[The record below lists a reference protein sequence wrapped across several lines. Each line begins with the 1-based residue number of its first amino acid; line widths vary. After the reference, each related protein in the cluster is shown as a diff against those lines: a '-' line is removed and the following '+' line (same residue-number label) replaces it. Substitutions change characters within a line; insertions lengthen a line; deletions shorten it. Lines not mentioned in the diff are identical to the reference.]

1 MTGGDWGPHL
11 AVRETPDPRP
21 GLVGLG
27 NGPKTMDARGA
38 LHVPWKM
45 WMSGEN
51 HGKSI
56 IYIYIYIIYIYIY
69 VIYIVYIY
77 IYINGD
83 FNRDI

>member
-21 GLVGLG
+21 GLVG
-27 NGPKTMDARGA
+27 PKAMDARGA
-38 LHVPWKM
+38 LHVPWKGGSQPLEPGKM

-56 IYIYIYIIYIYIY
+56 YIYIYIYYIIYIYI
-69 VIYIVYIY
+69 
-77 IYINGD
+77 
-83 FNRDI
+83 